1 MDPEEDKK
9 KEVKVEI
16 IEKTEVTVVV
26 VVKKPVQ
33 AQASFFIPTAPI
45 RIQKPKESQPLTGIE
60 ELKVRFLGLIRMRM
74 QCFLRRETIS
84 QSLTTSQCGDP
95 KASRRFG
102 RIMLQSF

>member
-60 ELKVRFLGLIRMRM
+60 ELK
-74 QCFLRRETIS
+74 CFLRRETIS